1 MQFHMHLVLG
11 AIKSYINCRTFKRGA
26 AHNVSARDGTYHHYY
41 DHDSFYIQLRAM
53 ACCSRENLQ

>member
-1 MQFHMHLVLG
+1 MHLVLG

-41 DHDSFYIQLRAM
+41 DHDPFYFQLRAM